1 MAREHIVKSYDDELE
16 RLQTMVAEMGTAARE
31 QIADAVEALTTMDS
45 TLAAGVVRSDE
56 QINRMQAEAEELVI
70 SLLAR
75 RQPMAI
81 DLRSI
86 VSALKIASELE
97 RIADYAA
104 NMVCSID
111 DLTRISEAADIK
123 AIVQMAEIGQE
134 MLTNII
140 TAYVDTDSHRAVE
153 VWHRDDAIDKI
164 YADLISLIRSRLE
177 QENGTTKDYTCMIY
191 AARCCERIGD
201 HITNV
206 AEDIYYIQHG
216 VLYNDGAAN
225 AP

>member
-1 MAREHIVKSYDDELE
+1 MAREHIVKSYDEELE
-16 RLQTMVAEMGTAARE
+16 RLQRKVAEMGAAARE
-31 QIADAVEALTTMDS
+31 QIAAAVKALMSMDS

-70 SLLAR
+70 GLLAR

-81 DLRSI
+81 DLRLI

-97 RIADYAA
+97 RIADYAT

-111 DLTRISEAADIK
+111 DLKRISEASDIK
-123 AIVQMAEIGQE
+123 AIVQMAGIGQE

-140 TAYVDTDSHRAVE
+140 TAYVETDSNRAVE

-164 YADLISLIRSRLE
+164 YADFISRIRGQLE
-177 QENGTTKDYTCMIY
+177 QEHATAKDYTSLIY

-206 AEDIYYIQHG
+206 AENIYYIQHG
-216 VLYNDGAAN
+216 VLYNDGAAKV
-225 AP
+225 P

>member
-1 MAREHIVKSYDDELE
+1 MAREHIVKSYDEELE
-16 RLQTMVAEMGTAARE
+16 RLQRKVAEMGAAARE
-31 QIADAVEALTTMDS
+31 QIAAAVKALMSMDS

-70 SLLAR
+70 DLLAR

-111 DLTRISEAADIK
+111 DLKRISEASDIK
-123 AIVQMAEIGQE
+123 AIVQMAGIGQE
-134 MLTNII
+134 MLTDII
-140 TAYVDTDSHRAVE
+140 TAYVETDSNRAVE

-164 YADLISLIRSRLE
+164 YADFISRIRGQLE
-177 QENGTTKDYTCMIY
+177 QEHATVKDYTSLIY

-206 AEDIYYIQHG
+206 AENIYYIQHG